1 MKRLFLLAS
10 LLLVLAA
17 CSGHTVHRL
26 EVDFL
31 SFVPQANRSGE
42 LVLTNARARFPD
54 DPAGQSIPVPG
65 AEALLDGRM
74 AFKVQLENTGTIPAS
89 VDLEVRM
96 APKNDTDLYD
106 NTGGD
111 IQAAFLT
118 LDLNPGETKEASLLL
133 DLSPSTPAFN
143 LVKSGEFR
151 LGAELNVSGEKV
163 RYTLTQGDVTLRLKL
178 FNLIPN
184 P

>member
-10 LLLVLAA
+10 LLLALAA

-42 LVLTNARARFPD
+42 LTLVNAEVKFPD
-54 DPAGQSIPVPG
+54 DPAGQPIPVPG
-65 AEALLDGRM
+65 AEALLGGKI
-74 AFKVQLENTGTIPAS
+74 ALKVQLENTGTTPAS
-89 VDLEVRM
+89 GVLEVRM
-96 APKNDTDLYD
+96 GPKTDTDLYD

-111 IQAAFLT
+111 IQAASLT
-118 LDLNPGETKEASLLL
+118 LNLDPGKTEEASLLL
-133 DLSPSTPAFN
+133 DLSPNTPAFD

-151 LGAELNVSGEKV
+151 IGARLSLSGDKV
-163 RYTLTQGDVTLRLKL
+163 AYTLTQGEITLRLKL